1 VRWRWPWRRP
11 PPRPSPARARSP
23 IAGAPYVAW
32 LREGCTGTLIAPDR
46 ILTAGHCLSEFTPV
60 GFSVI
65 VGRDGNA
72 LVPFGRDRFQG
83 AIAHG
88 GIPALGFSVNPG
100 FKESFPFA
108 HKSSQNAGESR
119 CESGRSHARMA
130 NM

>member
-1 VRWRWPWRRP
+1 MAVAATPAAAV
-11 PPRPSPARARSP
+11 SGGARAP
-23 IAGAPYVAW
+23 IANAPYVAW
-32 LREGCTGTLIAPDR
+32 LPEGCTGTLIAPDR